1 MSDLF
6 LDHIVQPERP
16 GEPGSGRNGRRT
28 ERAERERQ
36 RRRRRRR
43 WVAVLITLVVL
54 AGAVV
59 VVNQVGMPILDSLF
73 GGQDDAPE
81 DYPGPGHTPVDV
93 VIEPGATGAQ
103 MAGALFDAGVVASTG
118 AFTLAFAANPDA
130 ASIQPGTYRLL
141 LQMKASEAVVAL
153 LNIENRIQTQV
164 TIPEGFQ
171 MSQILERLHAVTAI
185 PVEDFE
191 AALADPAAVGLP
203 AEAGENYEGWLFPD
217 TYSFEPDTTA
227 TQMISMMIA
236 QMISVLDERGV
247 APADRLRV
255 LTIASLVEREARL
268 DTDRPIMARAI
279 LNRLDQEMRLQI
291 DATVAYGLGVPGTEL
306 TQENLDTDGPYNT
319 YTRAGLPPTP
329 IASPGTASI
338 DAVLAPADGAW
349 LFWVTVNLDSG
360 ETRFAETYDEHL
372 ENRELLRQWQAENE
386 TP

>member
-16 GEPGSGRNGRRT
+16 REPGSGRRT